1 MKSSLFTKGFKIL
14 IVTLLLLAVLFNRS
28 LAQKL
33 MLATILI
40 WMFMVIVR
48 FLKPTVRKLIE
59 NWYADRQ
66 YRRNITPLVLSAP
79 MPDEAIS
86 FSPVPEPEPAF
97 SEAEQKRML
106 QHISLRITEKI
117 KSAYP
122 DATWRWA
129 DSPDLTGRKNL
140 PDTGR

>member
-86 FSPVPEPEPAF
+86 FSPVPEPTGLKPCP
-97 SEAEQKRML
+97 EA
-106 QHISLRITEKI
+106 
-117 KSAYP
+117 P
-122 DATWRWA
+122 
-129 DSPDLTGRKNL
+129 
-140 PDTGR
+140 

>member
-48 FLKPTVRKLIE
+48 LFEANGQKADRKLV
-59 NWYADRQ
+59 R
-66 YRRNITPLVLSAP
+66 
-79 MPDEAIS
+79 
-86 FSPVPEPEPAF
+86 
-97 SEAEQKRML
+97 
-106 QHISLRITEKI
+106 
-117 KSAYP
+117 
-122 DATWRWA
+122 
-129 DSPDLTGRKNL
+129 
-140 PDTGR
+140 

>member
-86 FSPVPEPEPAF
+86 FSPVP
-97 SEAEQKRML
+97 
-106 QHISLRITEKI
+106 IG
-117 KSAYP
+117 AYP
-122 DATWRWA
+122 AA
-129 DSPDLTGRKNL
+129 VVIAGIECRKNTPVL
-140 PDTGR
+140 INFTHFFSPLCS

>member
-59 NWYADRQ
+59 TGTLTDN
-66 YRRNITPLVLSAP
+66 
-79 MPDEAIS
+79 
-86 FSPVPEPEPAF
+86 
-97 SEAEQKRML
+97 
-106 QHISLRITEKI
+106 TEGI
-117 KSAYP
+117 
-122 DATWRWA
+122 
-129 DSPDLTGRKNL
+129 L
-140 PDTGR
+140 PP

>member
-48 FLKPTVRKLIE
+48 FLKPTVRK
-59 NWYADRQ
+59 R
-66 YRRNITPLVLSAP
+66 
-79 MPDEAIS
+79 
-86 FSPVPEPEPAF
+86 
-97 SEAEQKRML
+97 
-106 QHISLRITEKI
+106 
-117 KSAYP
+117 
-122 DATWRWA
+122 
-129 DSPDLTGRKNL
+129 
-140 PDTGR
+140 